1 MFKHSEL
8 KLDYELEATT
18 TDKGRRYKTPEG
30 LELPSVTTV
39 LGFRGKAAILA
50 WRKRVGEEEANK
62 IARRAAGRG
71 TKVHHMAE
79 DYINNEPVYT
89 QGEMPHV
96 VQLWNS
102 LKKSIDDHVDNV
114 RAQEVPLYS
123 ADLRLAGRVDLIADY
138 DGVPSIIDFKT
149 SSRVKDREEIS
160 NYFMQAC
167 AYACM
172 FEERT
177 GIEINN
183 LVVLMTVEN
192 MSEPLVFIEKKE
204 DWYDRL
210 IEEITYYYENN

>member
-1 MFKHSEL
+1 MFKHNEL

-79 DYINNEPVYT
+79 DYLNNEPVYT

-102 LKKSIDDHVDNV
+102 LKKSIDGHVDNIQ
-114 RAQEVPLYS
+114 AQEVPLYS
-123 ADLRLAGRVDLIADY
+123 KDLRLAGRVDLIADY

-149 SSRVKDREEIS
+149 SSRHKTREEIS

-172 FEERT
+172 YEERT

-183 LVVLMTVEN
+183 LVVLMTIEDS
-192 MSEPLVFIEKKE
+192 MEPRVFIEKKE
-204 DWYDRL
+204 DWYDKL

>member
-1 MFKHSEL
+1 MFTHVENKI
-8 KLDYELEATT
+8 DYELEATT

-39 LGFRGKAAILA
+39 LGFRGKDAILK

-79 DYINNEPVYT
+79 DYLNNKLVET

-96 VQLWNS
+96 IQLWNS
-102 LKKSIDDHVDNV
+102 LKKSIDERVDNIQ
-114 RAQEVPLYS
+114 AQEVPLYS
-123 ADLRLAGRVDLIADY
+123 KDLRLAGRVDLIADY

-172 FEERT
+172 YEERT

-183 LVVLMTVEN
+183 LVVLMTIEN
-192 MSEPLVFIEKKE
+192 VMEPKIFIEKKE
-204 DWYDRL
+204 DWYDKL
-210 IEEITYYYENN
+210 IEEITYYYENS